1 MKDSSGR
8 ILPRTHQLPAP
19 SPTMLVLAALFLF
32 AVLPVARPSTGSGWF
47 VGPDPLQAQDSTP
60 AGAARP
66 DTMVYS
72 WLIRGGMVVD
82 GTGAPARRADVLLV
96 DGRVAHV
103 GRVDPDTLAV
113 EREMD
118 ARGRV
123 VAPGFI
129 DIHAHGNPARSP
141 GFENFLA
148 QGVTTVILG
157 QDGGGPEASTLSSH
171 LDAVAEAGPAVN
183 VAYLVGH
190 NTIRRE
196 AGVGF
201 GDPGPDGLRRMAEL
215 VERGLEAGAL
225 GLSTGLEYNPGIRA
239 GAEELAAIARPV
251 ADRGAVIM
259 SHLRSE
265 DADRVLD
272 SVEELLEQGRS
283 SGASVHVSHMKV
295 VLGDAPAQAR
305 EVLERM
311 AEAREQGIRV
321 TGDVYPYLA
330 SFTGISL
337 LFPEWALGPN
347 DYAEVVRDR
356 REDLAA
362 HLRHRVES
370 RNGPGAT
377 LFGSGPWSGRTL
389 AEAAEAEGRPF
400 EDILVELGPGGA
412 QAAYFVMDEDVM
424 ETFLADPRVAISSDG
439 SPTMAH
445 PRGYGSFAR
454 VLRRYVVEEGLLD
467 LEEAVRKMTALPA
480 SILALDDSSRV
491 DVPTGILREGWAADV
506 VVFDPR
512 RVEDR
517 ADFERPHRL
526 ATGMDRVW
534 VDGEVAW
541 TPDGASAGTGT
552 GRVIRLR

>member
-1 MKDSSGR
+1 MKHSFRRALVRVSA
-8 ILPRTHQLPAP
+8 LPARSVLFLVLVWCLSAGP
-19 SPTMLVLAALFLF
+19 GWLGGGGELEAQDGAPSSPT
-32 AVLPVARPSTGSGWF
+32 RS
-47 VGPDPLQAQDSTP
+47 DST
-60 AGAARP
+60 
-66 DTMVYS
+66 VYS
-72 WLIRGGMVVD
+72 WLIRGGRVLD
-82 GTGAPARRADVLLV
+82 GTGAPARPADVLLV
-96 DGRVAHV
+96 EGRIAHV
-103 GRVDPDTLAV
+103 GRVDPDTLLV

-129 DIHAHGNPARSP
+129 DIHAHGSPESDP

-157 QDGGGPEASTLSSH
+157 QDGSSPRASEFSSH
-171 LDAVAEAGPAVN
+171 LDAVAAAGPAVN

-196 AGVGF
+196 SGVGF
-201 GDPGPDGLRRMAEL
+201 GDPDADGLRRMAEL
-215 VERGLEAGAL
+215 VERGLASGAL
-225 GLSTGLEYNPGIRA
+225 GLSTGLEYNPGGRA
-239 GAEELAAIARPV
+239 GPEELAAIAEPV
-251 ADRGAVIM
+251 GERGGVIM

-265 DADRVLD
+265 DANRVLE
-272 SVEELLEQGRS
+272 SVDELLEQGRG
-283 SGASVHVSHMKV
+283 SGASVHVSHIKV
-295 VLGDAPAQAR
+295 VLGDDPAQAR

-311 AEAREQGIRV
+311 DRAREGGMRV
-321 TGDVYPYLA
+321 TADVYPYMA

-337 LFPEWALGPN
+337 LFPDWALGPN
-347 DYAEVVRDR
+347 DYRAVIRDR

-362 HLRHRVES
+362 YLRRRVES
-370 RNGPGAT
+370 RNGPEAT

-400 EDILVELGPGGA
+400 EDLLVELGPGGA
-412 QAAYFVMDEDVM
+412 QAAYFVMDEEVM
-424 ETFLADPRVAISSDG
+424 KTFLADPRVAISSDG

-454 VLRRYVVEEGLLD
+454 ILRRYVVEEGLLE
-467 LEEAVRKMTALPA
+467 LEEAVRKMTSLPA
-480 SILALDDSSRV
+480 SILGLDDPSRV
-491 DVPTGILREGWAADV
+491 EVPTGVLREGWAADV

-517 ADFERPHRL
+517 ADFEHPHRL

-534 VDGEVAW
+534 VAGRVAW
-541 TPDGASAGTGT
+541 TADGAAEGPGS
-552 GRVIRLR
+552 GRVIRRR